1 MIGSTRVAK
10 GTKRLFRSQSFG
22 VKGSVVG
29 VPLTSKSPEEELK
42 LIDQVSAMNEV
53 SLANQIRLNSLEMIS
68 DDPDEDDRMNIDNDS
83 DNESEEDENESDE
96 DKESNNIANIS
107 STSATPIVATTTT
120 NDFVSIHLATRFKN
134 MKFNSDERIE
144 SGEKSN
150 ALPRSCPID
159 KVNKS
164 ETLKHCGVQLFV
176 KTNATGNRTMNIATI
191 NSIICQKTNIIFTK
205 LMTLLISFYVLE
217 LRKLMRRL

>member
-1 MIGSTRVAK
+1 
-10 GTKRLFRSQSFG
+10 
-22 VKGSVVG
+22 
-29 VPLTSKSPEEELK
+29 
-42 LIDQVSAMNEV
+42 
-53 SLANQIRLNSLEMIS
+53 MIS

>member
-10 GTKRLFRSQSFG
+10 GTKSLFRSQSFG

-29 VPLTSKSPEEELK
+29 VPLTSKSPEEESN
-42 LIDQVSAMNEV
+42 LIDQVSAMNEA
-53 SLANQIRLNSLEMIS
+53 SLANQNRLNCLEMIS
-68 DDPDEDDRMNIDNDS
+68 DDPDEDDRMNRDNDS

-96 DKESNNIANIS
+96 DANIS

-120 NDFVSIHLATRFKN
+120 NDFVSIHLASRFKN

-176 KTNATGNRTMNIATI
+176 KTNATGNRTINIATI
-191 NSIICQKTNIIFTK
+191 KQHNLPEN
-205 LMTLLISFYVLE
+205 
-217 LRKLMRRL
+217 